1 MTGETI
7 TCVKQVKKNGNSL
20 SVHLTQELKLLG
32 ADYKDK
38 IEITIRKI

>member
-1 MTGETI
+1 MDSV

-32 ADYKDK
+32 VDYKDR
-38 IEITIRKI
+38 IEITIRKV